1 MPIAAVR
8 SGAAPNRI
16 LRPFLARTGLAV
28 LLAGV
33 AASAFAQQ
41 VPDQPV
47 PPPPP
52 LTQPTPAPTPPVTT
66 RPVPDG
72 TVSDRPLLDRPSS
85 LDDPAGT
92 LATDGEAAIDVTAQ
106 DPLAADVAA
115 GQPSVYGP
123 IDTRTDVAPLEVV
136 PSDAPGVPVRLQDGA
151 ISALSSFPALRSARA
166 NIRAADLEVDAAK
179 WLYGPSVTVGAL
191 TRGVGG
197 VSPEL
202 TVTQPIYSFGRIEG
216 TIERAKAVRNFEAT
230 TLGELAENVLL
241 RLAENY
247 YEIVRTSQVMDA
259 LEVSIA
265 EHQRLVE
272 SIGRRVDRAVSPRS
286 DLELADA
293 RLAQVRQQ
301 YALVTAQ
308 RYAAQERYRE
318 LTGQPSVPTPPFD
331 PYNPQVH
338 HPSPEDAIQRAVA
351 CSPTIDRLGAEAE
364 IAEADRRIAGAAIYP
379 QLGVQYR
386 YDEFRGSQLG
396 LSVQASSQAGLQPFI
411 AADAARARVDAAL
424 LEVNVAERQVR
435 EALILD
441 LVENQSSRGRITS
454 SAAASTASEAVTDS
468 YLRQFVAGRRTWL
481 DVMNAVREASN
492 ARIGLVESEV
502 SAMSSAARIR
512 IRTCEWR
519 PYPALQ
525 EVQE

>member
-1 MPIAAVR
+1 M
-8 SGAAPNRI
+8 
-16 LRPFLARTGLAV
+16 LRPLLARATIGA
-28 LLAGV
+28 LLAS
-33 AASAFAQQ
+33 AAAGAYAQQ
-41 VPDQPV
+41 VPEPEE
-47 PPPPP
+47 PAAM
-52 LTQPTPAPTPPVTT
+52 LPTTG
-66 RPVPDG
+66 DI
-72 TVSDRPLLDRPSS
+72 
-85 LDDPAGT
+85 
-92 LATDGEAAIDVTAQ
+92 ATDVTAQ
-106 DPLAADVAA
+106 DPLVPDVSLD
-115 GQPSVYGP
+115 PVPVYGP
-123 IDTRTDVAPLEVV
+123 IDTRSDVAPLEVV
-136 PSDAPGVPVRLQDGA
+136 PSDAPGIPVRLQDGA

-166 NIRAADLEVDAAK
+166 SIRAAELEVDAAK

-191 TRGVGG
+191 TEGVGG

-202 TVTQPIYSFGRIEG
+202 TVTQPVYSFGRIEG
-216 TIERAKAVRNFEAT
+216 AIERAKAVRNLEAT
-230 TLGELAENVLL
+230 SLGELAENVLL

-247 YEIVRTSQVMDA
+247 YEIVRTSHVMDA
-259 LEVSIA
+259 LETSIA

-272 SIGRRVDRAVSPRS
+272 SIGRRVARAVSPRS
-286 DLELADA
+286 DLELAEA

-318 LTGQPSVPTPPFD
+318 LTGQPTVPNA
-331 PYNPQVH
+331 PYEPYDPQVH
-338 HPSPEDAIQRAVA
+338 HPTPEDAIERALV

-364 IAEADRRIAGAAIYP
+364 IAEADRRIAKSAVYP

-396 LSVQASSQAGLQPFI
+396 LSVQATSQAGLQPFI

-424 LEVNVAERQVR
+424 LEVNVAERQTR

-441 LVENQSSRGRITS
+441 LVENQTSRNRITS
-454 SAAASTASEAVTDS
+454 SATAAVASEAVTDS